1 MYFNFFLMLVSK
13 KLKVLAFSLK
23 LDVYN
28 GYSGVFD
35 HKDLTLC

>member
-1 MYFNFFLMLVSK
+1 MLVGK
-13 KLKVLAFSLK
+13 ELKVLAFSLK

-35 HKDLTLC
+35 YVDDTLC